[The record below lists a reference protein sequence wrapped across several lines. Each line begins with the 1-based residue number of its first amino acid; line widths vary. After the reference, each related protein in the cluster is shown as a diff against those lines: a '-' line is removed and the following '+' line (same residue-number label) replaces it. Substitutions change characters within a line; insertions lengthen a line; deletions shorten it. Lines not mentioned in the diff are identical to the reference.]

1 MSDKTMNPEP
11 RSFDEWKCK
20 ACGGDTRMNEHLPEC
35 AELRAEAAFD
45 DVREALKVCQ
55 WPSDFAAAD
64 FTTWGP
70 IAGQY
75 IATILNAAPDLLAA
89 IRSRDEEVR
98 SWSLALQSL
107 TPGGSEFV
115 DDPARCVA
123 FVRDT
128 RESQHAAIV
137 KLKRSRDEE
146 VERLSGE
153 RDSWKHTAL
162 RADESN
168 QVAIKRIHE
177 LSAQRDAALSR
188 IESLTVEN
196 EMLAQDLADRG
207 ACLERAESE
216 LTEAKKRI
224 EELERAAAGHC

>member
-75 IATILNAAPDLLAA
+75 IATILNAAPDMLAA

-107 TPGGSEFV
+107 TPGGSEYV

-123 FVRDT
+123 FVRET
-128 RESQHAAIV
+128 REFQQRAVA
-137 KLKRSRDEE
+137 KFARDN
-146 VERLSGE
+146 
-153 RDSWKHTAL
+153 K
-162 RADESN
+162 
-168 QVAIKRIHE
+168 
-177 LSAQRDAALSR
+177 AALSR

-196 EMLAQDLADRG
+196 E
-207 ACLERAESE
+207 E
-216 LTEAKKRI
+216 LRMRVGG
-224 EELERAAAGHC
+224 L